1 MEIFGFQRKH
11 FIWHLAR
18 LAEQISRLP
27 PHASY
32 TSIDLFHYSFT
43 TYSVTD
49 VFFSSSSILQM
60 AIFYLVKDAPR
71 KPALCHLSGCLKSA
85 ALCQWPQ
92 SRAAEQPLGEVQG
105 PSVTHVLLAG
115 GQPRLLRLCFLEKRK
130 KKGEGRKRG
139 GGASTESMQ
148 RALIESPT
156 AFAISG
162 AYQAREQT
170 AMLAEQREQRV
181 NSHHVGIDC
190 RISSFQRQRQSRA
203 EYPARKKRKSAEVF
217 LQCIMAGL

>member
-1 MEIFGFQRKH
+1 MFFG
-11 FIWHLAR
+11 
-18 LAEQISRLP
+18 
-27 PHASY
+27 
-32 TSIDLFHYSFT
+32 
-43 TYSVTD
+43 
-49 VFFSSSSILQM
+49 FFSSSSMLQM
-60 AIFYLVKDAPR
+60 AIFHLVKDAPR

-92 SRAAEQPLGEVQG
+92 SRATERPLGEVQG

-115 GQPRLLRLCFLEKRK
+115 GQPRLLRLCFLENRK
-130 KKGEGRKRG
+130 KKGEGRKGAEGGGG

-203 EYPARKKRKSAEVF
+203 EYPARKRRTSAEVF
-217 LQCIMAGL
+217 PQCIMAGL

>member
-1 MEIFGFQRKH
+1 
-11 FIWHLAR
+11 
-18 LAEQISRLP
+18 
-27 PHASY
+27 
-32 TSIDLFHYSFT
+32 
-43 TYSVTD
+43 
-49 VFFSSSSILQM
+49 M

-115 GQPRLLRLCFLEKRK
+115 GQPRLLQLCFLREEKEKRGRG
-130 KKGEGRKRG
+130 GEGCE
-139 GGASTESMQ
+139 GASTESMQ

-203 EYPARKKRKSAEVF
+203 EYPARKKKKICRGVSAVYY
-217 LQCIMAGL
+217 AGSLTLTATTR